1 MNRELFHSCFVLAD
15 MKNTNFRYPGVLD
28 SAACGGLSEHLQT
41 IGSALD
47 QYLRFEQADA
57 ISTAEQW
64 KAQLNRS
71 LPEEGIGIDQLLIEM
86 ASDVIPNGAQIPYGG
101 CTAYITTGATSVGVL
116 ATLAGSV
123 AAPQRFSLTAFN
135 YLEELSLDWMA
146 DLFSLPAGMKG
157 LYSSGG
163 SVANLVG
170 LGAARQWAYEQIG
183 IDPSADGISQP
194 GVIFATEASHHTIH
208 RSAAVLGLGRNS
220 VVTVDSDASGKMN
233 PDSLASCLEK
243 CRLEKRLPIA
253 VVANAGVTS
262 TGAIDPFRQ
271 VGDLAKEYNTWFHID
286 GAYGL
291 PGILDESI
299 RHLYDGLELAD
310 SVIVDPHKWLGA
322 PVGIGATFV
331 KDRGLLSRAFA
342 QGESDYLE
350 GSITNEKAEH
360 SMDHFGIPYFDLGVE
375 LSAPARGAVV
385 WALIREIGAEG
396 LRQRISRHNRMA
408 RWLAD
413 RAIEH
418 PNLELLLEPTLSIC
432 CFRFKA
438 DGIDDLN
445 EFNRQVYRAV
455 VRKGLC
461 IPSTAMVDGQF
472 AIRPCFIGA
481 RTIQQHAEDL
491 LADVLQFG
499 HQLHTTDTA

>member
-1 MNRELFHSCFVLAD
+1 MRHAGMSKKHLNI
-15 MKNTNFRYPGVLD
+15 YD
-28 SAACGGLSEHLQT
+28 SAACGRLSEYLQT

-47 QYLRFEQADA
+47 QYLRFEHPDA
-57 ISTAEQW
+57 ITSAAQW
-64 KAQLNRS
+64 KPNLSRV
-71 LPEEGIGIDQLLIEM
+71 LPEKGIGIDQLLAEM
-86 ASDVIPNGAQIPYGG
+86 ASDLIPNGSQIAYGG
-101 CTAYITTGATSVGVL
+101 STAYITTGATTAGVL

-123 AAPQRFSLTAFN
+123 AAPQRYTLTAFN

-146 DLFSLPAGMKG
+146 DLFSLPSAMKG

-170 LGAARQWAYEQIG
+170 LGAARQWAYEQVG
-183 IDPSADGISQP
+183 IDPSADGILRP

-208 RSAAVLGLGRNS
+208 RSAAVLGLGRNA
-220 VVTVDSDASGKMN
+220 VVTVKSDISGKMIAESLA
-233 PDSLASCLEK
+233 DCLASCQAEG
-243 CRLEKRLPIA
+243 RLPVA

-262 TGAIDPFRQ
+262 TGAIDPLRQ
-271 VGDLAKEYNTWFHID
+271 VGELAKQYDTWFHVD

-331 KDRGLLSRAFA
+331 KDRALLSRAFS

-350 GSITNEKAEH
+350 GSITDEKAEH

-396 LRQRISRHNRMA
+396 LRQRIRRHNGMA

-413 RAIEH
+413 KVKQH

-432 CFRFKA
+432 CFRYHA
-438 DGIDDLN
+438 DDIKDLN

-481 RTIQQHAEDL
+481 RTTQQHAEEL
-491 LADVLQFG
+491 LADVLEFG
-499 HQLHTTDTA
+499 HQFHCSNNL